1 MDWDKVEELLDELQ
15 EDFIKLE
22 QHYEKRRSERILP
35 HLQVI
40 QARVIKAKRELD
52 GDQKE

>member
-15 EDFIKLE
+15 QDFIKLE
-22 QHYEKRRSERILP
+22 QHYEKRRSERIVP

-40 QARVIKAKRELD
+40 QARVIKAKRELE
-52 GDQKE
+52 GDKKE